1 MSIICCSARRQKRQM
16 YWEKDIVTGARFL
29 SSTEGEPFNP
39 TPNAVLILTLRMGF
53 GHLRIAHACASWL
66 EGREAY
72 VYDLLAAESPEAESL
87 KRYEWFYSKFSKI
100 ASSTGG
106 PVEWA
111 FDKLL
116 TSGDATAQ
124 CVAACGRTQ
133 NPEPAAEAESGPSS
147 PPLRDRRAQEPAA

>member
-1 MSIICCSARRQKRQM
+1 
-16 YWEKDIVTGARFL
+16 
-29 SSTEGEPFNP
+29 
-39 TPNAVLILTLRMGF
+39 MGF

-87 KRYEWFYSKFSKI
+87 KRYEW
-100 ASSTGG
+100 
-106 PVEWA
+106 A

-124 CVAACGRTQ
+124 SR
-133 NPEPAAEAESGPSS
+133 
-147 PPLRDRRAQEPAA
+147 LRDVALRLKPLIDGI